1 MSLLGST
8 SHLGD
13 RAPQKSVIQPQMSIT
28 LLLRKPTAG
37 SSWASQISSTLLR
50 DEVPGWFPKVPEP
63 QLMSKELIMLTEV
76 MKVWHGL
83 VIAVVSLLLQACL
96 LIVINYLLSRQI
108 DGSDTSSDSSDS
120 SCSSPPACQDTK
132 DVDYTQVIFSA
143 PEELKNDSALDYENI
158 KEITDYVNVNPESHK
173 PNFWYFV
180 NPALSEPAEYN
191 QVTM

>member
-1 MSLLGST
+1 
-8 SHLGD
+8 
-13 RAPQKSVIQPQMSIT
+13 
-28 LLLRKPTAG
+28 
-37 SSWASQISSTLLR
+37 
-50 DEVPGWFPKVPEP
+50 
-63 QLMSKELIMLTEV
+63 MLTEV

>member
-1 MSLLGST
+1 
-8 SHLGD
+8 
-13 RAPQKSVIQPQMSIT
+13 
-28 LLLRKPTAG
+28 
-37 SSWASQISSTLLR
+37 
-50 DEVPGWFPKVPEP
+50 
-63 QLMSKELIMLTEV
+63 MSKELIMLTEV
-76 MKVWHGL
+76 MEVWHGL

-108 DGSDTSSDSSDS
+108 VHQSEQILKAARLQVPRPSPAHHHPPAAKEMKETQTERDIPMSDPLYRNGNDTSSDSSDS
-120 SCSSPPACQDTK
+120 SCSSPPACQDTE

-158 KEITDYVNVNPESHK
+158 KEITDYVNVNPESHN

-191 QVTM
+191 QVTI